1 MMPELRYVRGEG
13 PLHAKLMIIGEAPG
27 REEEAE
33 GRPFVGSSGRLLNK
47 FLHEAGIDRS
57 QCYVSNIVKVR
68 PPDNKFE
75 RLREYNLSPVDFLP
89 ELWTEIQAVQPN
101 CILALGKN
109 PLKFLTGRS
118 GKNNSITENRGSILT
133 LVSQAGHKC
142 KVIAT
147 YHPAH
152 LLHMRGGDIDDPKAR
167 LYMAMDFKR
176 AVEEAQFPE
185 LDLPNRH
192 LQVGRS
198 SLDTY
203 QYLRRNQHKRRWS
216 VDCEVLNAIP
226 TVLGLSCDPSEA
238 YAIPLLDF
246 QSAIHPAEGLCRS
259 ARDVADSLYQIFQ
272 LLANPDIEVVGQN
285 FKFDHDK
292 IEILGARIKGRILDV
307 MLLHATLYPEFPKS
321 LEFMASI
328 RTREPYWKNDTMYK
342 TNLHNL
348 CVGCGRDAAVSL
360 EICNDLL
367 PELDEAGLRE
377 FYFGYPRDNWRHPF
391 CVERLHHLYRGMD
404 HVGFLY
410 DKGKNKEL
418 KEKYR
423 GLAAAGQVELN
434 MLCGADINV
443 NSPKQVAVL
452 LYDHIGLPTRG
463 KEGRGTGEDV
473 LVKLMNSPAVK
484 NEEHRRIMHL
494 IMEVRR
500 LRKVVSTYLNA
511 PPDFDGRVRTN
522 YNIVGTET
530 GRTSTQQQKPPV
542 RPYPM
547 GLAYQTIS
555 KHGELG
561 PDMRKQFICDPGY
574 VMMQAD
580 ARQAEARVV
589 FLLARNLEGLERMN
603 DPDYDIHAHTASW
616 FNPNFTMEQL
626 KKDKLRR
633 FSGKKVRH
641 AGNYDM
647 QKGRCAVEYNNDA
660 KRFGLDA
667 QITEWKAGQ
676 LLDIFHA
683 NDPSIRG
690 VFHEEVKE
698 VLDATKVLTSPFGR
712 RREFFG
718 DPDDHGFYKEGYAHI
733 PQASVADNTKRAMLG
748 IQEEVQ
754 DIRYILEWHDGFLAL
769 VPEKET
775 DAYGRLFI
783 QWMEKAIDFSEC
795 SLPRGEL
802 IIPCELE
809 ISETNFYDLR
819 TYELDR
825 HSVVGH

>member
-1 MMPELRYVRGEG
+1 MPELRYVRGEG
-13 PLHAKLMIIGEAPG
+13 PLHAKVMIIGEAPG
-27 REEEAE
+27 AYEEQE
-33 GRPFVGSSGRLLNK
+33 GRPFVGPAGRLLNK

-57 QCYVSNIVKVR
+57 QCYVTNIAKVR

-75 RLREYNLSPVDFLP
+75 RLREYNLSPTDFLS
-89 ELWTEIQAVQPN
+89 ELWTEIQSVQPN
-101 CILALGKN
+101 VILALGKN
-109 PLKFLTGRS
+109 SLKYLCGRS
-118 GKNNSITENRGSILT
+118 EKNNSITENRGSILS
-133 LVSQAGHKC
+133 LVSQAGHRC
-142 KVIAT
+142 KVIPT

-152 LLHMRGGDIDDPKAR
+152 LLHMKGGDVDDPKAR

-176 AVEEAQFPE
+176 AVEESRFPE
-185 LDLPNRH
+185 FNLPDRH
-192 LQVGRS
+192 LQVGRN

-203 QYLRRNQHKRRWS
+203 QFLRRNKHRRRWS
-216 VDCEVLNAIP
+216 VDCEVLHAVP
-226 TVLGLSCDPSEA
+226 MVLGLSCDPSEA

-246 QSAIHPAEGLCRS
+246 QSAIHPSEGLCS
-259 ARDVADSLYQIFQ
+259 TVNDVADSLHQIFK
-272 LLANPDIEVVGQN
+272 LLADPELEIVGQN
-285 FKFDHDK
+285 FKFDHEK
-292 IEILGARIKGRILDV
+292 IASLGARIRGKILDV
-307 MLLHATLYPEFPKS
+307 MLMHATIYPEFPKS

-328 RTREPYWKNDTMYK
+328 HTREPFWKNDSMYK
-342 TNLHNL
+342 SSLRDR
-348 CVGCGRDAAVSL
+348 CVGCGRDAAVTL
-360 EICNDLL
+360 EICNALL
-367 PELDEAGLRE
+367 PELDEVGLRE
-377 FYFGYPRDNWRHPF
+377 FYFGFPKDDWRYPF
-391 CVERLHHLYRGMD
+391 CIERLHHLYGGMD
-404 HVGFLY
+404 SVGFLY
-410 DKGKNKEL
+410 DPEKNKEL
-418 KEKYR
+418 KDKYR

-434 MLCGADINV
+434 MLCDLEINV

-452 LYDHIGLPTRG
+452 LYDHFGLPTRG

-473 LVKLMNSPAVK
+473 LVKLMNSPSVK
-484 NEEHRRIMHL
+484 NEEHRRVMHL
-494 IMEVRR
+494 ILEVRR
-500 LRKVVSTYLNA
+500 LRKVISTYLNA
-511 PPDFDGRVRTN
+511 PPDFDGRIRTN

-530 GRTSTQQQKPPV
+530 GRTSTQQQRPPV
-542 RPYPM
+542 RPFPM

-574 VMMQAD
+574 VMIQAD

-589 FLLARNLEGLERMN
+589 FLLARNLEGLIRMD
-603 DPDYDIHAHTASW
+603 DPNYDIHAHTASW
-616 FNPNFTMEQL
+616 FNPGFTMDQL

-633 FSGKKVRH
+633 FSGKKIRH

-676 LLDIFHA
+676 LIEIFHK
-683 NDPSIRG
+683 NDPSIKE
-690 VFHEEVKE
+690 VFHAEVRE
-698 VLDATKVLTSPFGR
+698 VLDSCRVLTSPFGR

-718 DPDDHGFYKEGYAHI
+718 DPDDHGYYKEGYAHI

-769 VPEKET
+769 VPVNDAEK
-775 DAYGRLFI
+775 YGHLFI
-783 QWMEKAIDFSEC
+783 HWMEKPIDFSDC
-795 SLPRGEL
+795 SLPRGRL
-802 IIPCELE
+802 AIPCELE

-825 HSVVGH
+825 HSSVGN